1 MKNIFFIFI
10 FLLTL
15 NCNLN
20 KVSNTH
26 GFRFIET
33 KYEKII
39 VNKTNKNDIRKI
51 LGSPSSISKFD
62 NSWLYIERKKTNQ

>member
-1 MKNIFFIFI
+1 MNHKLLIILFFF
-10 FLLTL
+10 TL

-39 VNKTNKNDIRKI
+39 VNKSNKNDIRKI

-62 NSWLYIERKKTNQ
+62 NSQISIQYGD